1 MTIPL
6 QLTAWK
12 NLPVWICLHPL
23 TINLKRRL
31 KEQRAPLAGI
41 GMFKNKQ
48 LRYAKIQ
55 TYQIVCNVQGL
66 HVLTTGVNAGLK
78 IRMVDATSINEWSVA
93 VFRKVE

>member
-12 NLPVWICLHPL
+12 NLPVWICLHLL

-66 HVLTTGVNAGLK
+66 HALTTGVNAGQK

>member
-31 KEQRAPLAGI
+31 KEPRALPAGI

-48 LRYAKIQ
+48 LRYTKIQ
-55 TYQIVCNVQGL
+55 TYQIACNVQGL
-66 HVLTTGVNAGLK
+66 HGLTKGVNAGLK
-78 IRMVDATSINEWSVA
+78 IRMVDATSINEWSAA